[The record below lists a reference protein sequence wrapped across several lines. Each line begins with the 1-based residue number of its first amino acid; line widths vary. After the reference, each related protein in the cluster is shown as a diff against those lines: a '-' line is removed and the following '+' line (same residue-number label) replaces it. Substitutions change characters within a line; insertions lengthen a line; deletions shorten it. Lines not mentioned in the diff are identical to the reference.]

1 MFAKTCVLSATFLVL
16 ATLAPNA
23 AADGFGI
30 AFGKH
35 GASVSLGFQFG
46 APTCVV
52 QPAPCGASVWVPGH
66 YETVLETVR
75 VEESRSRAWCPA
87 VVERRRDACGRVFDV
102 VVSAGHW
109 KWTCVPAHDEARR
122 VSVWQPAHW
131 EARY

>member
-75 VEESRSRAWCPA
+75 AS
-87 VVERRRDACGRVFDV
+87 GRVFDV